1 MESKIFTY
9 IKLLGTHRHFTFIV
23 YLLTSTYQ
31 KHFPFFHY
39 IICHF
44 RPIII
49 VISPISPFLFHIL
62 YVYETFGS
70 IYMCIFMWFSN
81 KGEHPS
87 YSYDICYD
95 MLSKRIK
102 NTKYCSKMSLVNVS
116 CDFFFLTWHLFYWWL
131 RQKVKNSR
139 KFGVCYFFIRMNEFL
154 KGMIQFFCSFI
165 LRIVLSGYSLWTI
178 NWFCC

>member
-9 IKLLGTHRHFTFIV
+9 IKLLGIHRHFTFIV

-116 CDFFFLTWHLFYWWL
+116 CDFFSWRGIYFIDDWGKKWKILGNLVSVIFLFAW
-131 RQKVKNSR
+131 
-139 KFGVCYFFIRMNEFL
+139 MNF
-154 KGMIQFFCSFI
+154 
-165 LRIVLSGYSLWTI
+165 
-178 NWFCC
+178 